1 MIKITKSFI
10 QFVFKFIFVFLG
22 KNFRG
27 MFLEELMKALQ
38 KTTKKIT
45 TYHQRPINTNSIKTL
60 SQFSTGLPQL
70 AIVIQGPLKAEN
82 QFTFET
88 IKLYKKH
95 FTNAIIIL
103 STWKD
108 ESNKIINKIE
118 NLGITILLNDKPDY
132 PGISHINYQ
141 IASSKEGIKK
151 AKELGAEYT
160 IKTRTDQR
168 MYATNIE
175 PFLFNIVKKF
185 PLNASIRNQN
195 KRIVGLSLNTFKYR
209 MYGLSDMF
217 TYGHVDDML
226 MFWNTPFDNRVFD
239 EKDKE
244 KARLSLRNFAEMRA
258 CEVYLTTEFLKNIGR
273 EQNWTLE
280 DSWRV
285 MADHFCIIDKENL
298 DLFWGKYD
306 FLEYKWKNYN
316 KKINVFEEID
326 FKEWLNMY
334 CNLKDYEF
342 PEKILD
348 STIKSLF

>member
-10 QFVFKFIFVFLG
+10 QFVFKGFFVFLG
-22 KNFRG
+22 KNFSG

-38 KTTKKIT
+38 KTTKKYT
-45 TYHQRPINTNSIKTL
+45 TYHQRPINTNSVETL
-60 SQFSTGLPQL
+60 SQFSTDLPQL
-70 AIVIQGPLKAEN
+70 AIVIQGPLKIEN
-82 QFTFET
+82 EFTFET

-95 FTNAIIIL
+95 FPKAIIIL
-103 STWKD
+103 STWND
-108 ESNKIINKIE
+108 ESNKVLYKIE
-118 NLGITILLNDKPDY
+118 SLGITILLNDKPDY

-151 AKELGAEYT
+151 AKELGAEYA

-168 MYATNIE
+168 MYATNIAS
-175 PFLFNIVKKF
+175 FLFNIIKTF
-185 PLNASIRNQN
+185 PLNKSIKKQN

-217 TYGHVDDML
+217 TYGHIDDML
-226 MFWNTPFDNRVFD
+226 MFWNIPFDNRVFN

-258 CEVYLTTEFLKNIGR
+258 CEVFLTTEFLKNIGR
-273 EQNWTLE
+273 KQNWTLE
-280 DSWRV
+280 DSWKV
-285 MADHFCIIDKENL
+285 MADHFCIIDKETL

-306 FLEYKWKNYN
+306 LLEYQRKNYN

-326 FKEWLNMY
+326 FKKWFNMY
-334 CNLKDYEF
+334 CNHNDYIF
-342 PEKILD
+342 PEEILD
-348 STIKSLF
+348 NPLNS